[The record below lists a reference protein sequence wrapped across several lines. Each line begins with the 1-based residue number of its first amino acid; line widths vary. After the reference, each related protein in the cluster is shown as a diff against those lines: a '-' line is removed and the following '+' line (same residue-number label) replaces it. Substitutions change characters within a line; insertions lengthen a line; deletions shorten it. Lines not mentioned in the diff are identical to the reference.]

1 MCNYLSSCFE
11 IVFAVCL
18 VLKFWLVSWQFNGNV
33 KVCNGFGI
41 CSVLYGCIWYG
52 DNDLLSSVAAWH
64 QTLHASYLGSASN
77 VRHAVYPHPPLP
89 AYRTYRYYT
98 GIKGIAPN
106 DTQSNAQ
113 LFQWGLLPMNLHY
126 VHMQNRKFRHKQ
138 AKKKDFMRY
147 ISVQQA
153 LVHVCVMKVNSRT
166 CALQTM
172 KHVTRL
178 L

>member
-1 MCNYLSSCFE
+1 MLYSVFASYIICSSCKTPH
-11 IVFAVCL
+11 VDQPKATYNARNSSDVRAYHRRGSWHTAAVPPR
-18 VLKFWLVSWQFNGNV
+18 KDGSGQRH
-33 KVCNGFGI
+33 KV
-41 CSVLYGCIWYG
+41 W
-52 DNDLLSSVAAWH
+52 
-64 QTLHASYLGSASN
+64 
-77 VRHAVYPHPPLP
+77 P
-89 AYRTYRYYT
+89 ALIIHLRF
-98 GIKGIAPN
+98 
-106 DTQSNAQ
+106 NAQ

-172 KHVTRL
+172 KHVPRL